1 MEGNN
6 LSQNSI
12 NTTMTNVFS
21 QQSEL
26 DQSVS
31 LLPQGPPMTNGPDDQ
46 SMSQTISPE
55 SSFELSGFP
64 SMNMTSNDY
73 NDSEFVDPFN
83 NVFYRV
89 FTSEK
94 STGIHFYARPMFRMI
109 ASVLE
114 KEFCTPGEDVTKFL
128 LKTHIDGQK
137 CNINVNRVD
146 YTIVVTGPGHVTWK
160 ERSFRKMTVNLF
172 KKFVDQTNLNLNMN
186 QQEDINPAET
196 VIHNNSNGSSV
207 SPNMRFT
214 STLMDKINSLQREIT
229 KLTTEVNKL
238 VSQAA
243 ESVIMSNVANVSQKE
258 DNSLRVNGE
267 TQDPMRHE
275 TSDLDVLNQVQN

>member
-6 LSQNSI
+6 LSQSSI
-12 NTTMTNVFS
+12 NTTMTNLFS

-46 SMSQTISPE
+46 SMSQTISSE
-55 SSFELSGFP
+55 SSFELSGFS

-94 STGIHFYARPMFRMI
+94 STDIHFYARPMFRMI

-146 YTIVVTGPGHVTWK
+146 YTQSLPLGLAMLHGKK
-160 ERSFRKMTVNLF
+160 E
-172 KKFVDQTNLNLNMN
+172 
-186 QQEDINPAET
+186 
-196 VIHNNSNGSSV
+196 V
-207 SPNMRFT
+207 SE
-214 STLMDKINSLQREIT
+214 K
-229 KLTTEVNKL
+229 
-238 VSQAA
+238 
-243 ESVIMSNVANVSQKE
+243 
-258 DNSLRVNGE
+258 
-267 TQDPMRHE
+267 
-275 TSDLDVLNQVQN
+275 